1 MVLAKKEFRTTD
13 GIFLKLVNLVGFPV
27 GILYLTC
34 VFFLFKHYMMSKVI
48 LVTGA
53 ARCGKSEWAEDL
65 AINSQKTVVYI
76 ATARQNPDDLEWQQ
90 RIQKHQQRR
99 PPDWITLCT
108 CRIDCYFSSISAEY
122 LPVG

>member
-65 AINSQKTVVYI
+65 AINSQKNCGV
-76 ATARQNPDDLEWQQ
+76 
-90 RIQKHQQRR
+90 H
-99 PPDWITLCT
+99 CH
-108 CRIDCYFSSISAEY
+108 S
-122 LPVG
+122 